1 MTEDLLSRNQ
11 VLASFFFFRRGGS
24 DRNKIARLFPTLAS
38 QVAAVSPQFKEA
50 LHRSLDGMSK
60 DEIEKKSIT
69 KQFEILMS
77 TPLQATTAMVSGT
90 APKVLV
96 IDALDECDDFN
107 RVDTEEGRK
116 LLETLLNLFSRLAH
130 IGNARLRI
138 LLTSRSDPYIVETM
152 IENDLVLPFDLDHQD
167 LIIDTRVDIRTFLT
181 QRLVRISKAKRLK
194 GDWPSRRDL
203 EYLFER
209 ANDPE
214 PLFIY
219 AATFI
224 LFIEGKGRTA
234 NPKSQ
239 LQKWITQSGG
249 SASRLGPIYEPVI
262 NQALGDA
269 EDDDGEE
276 LGRLML
282 FLGALCLL
290 VQPLSEEA
298 IAELLG
304 FESDGVRQWITS
316 LHAVLVVEG
325 SEDYVRLR
333 HKSFSDFLL
342 ESQSAEFHVTGPKIH
357 NELAQLCILQM
368 QAGLEHNVC
377 KLKDPSVEHA
387 DFSWETV
394 CSCISEEMR
403 YACEHWVHHL
413 LRSNLQ
419 PLDKMWDFI
428 EEHFLHWLEVMSLLG
443 LVPQAIEATSALLED
458 LRVRTPQLLLGS
470 TTNPDTL

>member
-167 LIIDTRVDIRTFLT
+167 LISTLVSMIR
-181 QRLVRISKAKRLK
+181 S
-194 GDWPSRRDL
+194 
-203 EYLFER
+203 
-209 ANDPE
+209 
-214 PLFIY
+214 
-219 AATFI
+219 
-224 LFIEGKGRTA
+224 
-234 NPKSQ
+234 
-239 LQKWITQSGG
+239 
-249 SASRLGPIYEPVI
+249 
-262 NQALGDA
+262 
-269 EDDDGEE
+269 
-276 LGRLML
+276 
-282 FLGALCLL
+282 
-290 VQPLSEEA
+290 
-298 IAELLG
+298 
-304 FESDGVRQWITS
+304 
-316 LHAVLVVEG
+316 
-325 SEDYVRLR
+325 
-333 HKSFSDFLL
+333 
-342 ESQSAEFHVTGPKIH
+342 
-357 NELAQLCILQM
+357 
-368 QAGLEHNVC
+368 
-377 KLKDPSVEHA
+377 
-387 DFSWETV
+387 
-394 CSCISEEMR
+394 
-403 YACEHWVHHL
+403 
-413 LRSNLQ
+413 
-419 PLDKMWDFI
+419 
-428 EEHFLHWLEVMSLLG
+428 
-443 LVPQAIEATSALLED
+443 
-458 LRVRTPQLLLGS
+458 
-470 TTNPDTL
+470 